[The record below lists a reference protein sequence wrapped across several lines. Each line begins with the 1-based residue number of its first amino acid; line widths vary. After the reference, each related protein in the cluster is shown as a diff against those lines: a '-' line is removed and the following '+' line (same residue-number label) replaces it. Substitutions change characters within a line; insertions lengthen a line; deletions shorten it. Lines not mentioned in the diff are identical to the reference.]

1 MRLVRQKLWRA
12 FPELDAFDDALCR
25 AFVRSA
31 TASWRGKLARW
42 VIVAGVGVLGF
53 GVAFAVSGLLSTVFP
68 VYGYDVLRYSVL
80 AAALV
85 VLLLVAFG
93 GALLMRDYLLRWQ
106 VRRVIRGRGAC
117 AQCRYPLLGMTVGE
131 NLRVVCPECGFE
143 TKVDAA
149 LGELVP
155 NEKGQAT
162 FNAVAPRLDERGRL
176 RRRKVKR
183 VVGFGTLG
191 IVGTAAVLYGCL
203 WLFLLWQAS
212 VAKRDR
218 NGAEK
223 LHELIV
229 SNQPIPGAIVE
240 KPLGPNATAA
250 EIEAR
255 NRWQDF
261 VKIVTRLQE
270 FSRDYPT
277 KHNLLRTDEEF
288 LYIDYPAIIPLSQ
301 ERQAQATPDE
311 LRRRELDRRYAL
323 DAMEEA
329 RRDGLLDELR
339 ALRSIEVAFPTE
351 SDWTRPNVEPAP
363 PLSERVVFA
372 WGSVRDVVRLC
383 SARMYLAV
391 KARDADEYVAAL
403 DEALALARIVD
414 AQCLAIDRLVAN
426 VAEGLIVNRVGFDLQ
441 RIDDPQWIARIQERL
456 RARTRTVRGATIA
469 KGESLVARDWMQWF
483 FGQPRAVHR
492 CWFTREIEVFK
503 DASGAP
509 VTSELEF
516 FVGTFGQNTRELD
529 ALTDSWVEQSGLPMH
544 DSTPRA
550 VYQPQKLLTAFGPAT
565 AGSLIDQDAMHQC
578 RRDGLLV
585 LLGVRHYELRTGVLP
600 RSLADLTPD
609 DLPTAVND
617 PLSGGPF
624 KYTLSDPTTTPRGR
638 RFLLYSV
645 GFDGKDDGGAIGP
658 PMTGRN
664 PMRPGIAGTDEVIN
678 AAEDQ

>member
-1 MRLVRQKLWRA
+1 M
-12 FPELDAFDDALCR
+12 
-25 AFVRSA
+25 
-31 TASWRGKLARW
+31 
-42 VIVAGVGVLGF
+42 
-53 GVAFAVSGLLSTVFP
+53 
-68 VYGYDVLRYSVL
+68 L
-80 AAALV
+80 AAALL

-117 AQCRYPLLGMTVGE
+117 AQCRYPLLGMPVGE
-131 NLRVVCPECGFE
+131 NLRVVCPECGFV

-162 FNAVAPRLDERGRL
+162 FNAVAPRLDERGRR

-212 VAKRDR
+212 AARRDR

-229 SNQPIPGAIVE
+229 SSQPIPGAIVE

-261 VKIVTRLQE
+261 VKMVTGHEKFL
-270 FSRDYPT
+270 RDYPR
-277 KHNLLRTDEEF
+277 KHSLFETDPGF
-288 LYIDYPAIIPLSQ
+288 SRIDFSTIIPWSK

-311 LRRRELDRRYAL
+311 LRQRDLDRRYAL
-323 DAMEEA
+323 AAMEEA
-329 RRDGLLDELR
+329 RRDGLFDELW
-339 ALRSIEVAFPTE
+339 ALRSIEVACPAE
-351 SDWTRPNVEPAP
+351 SDWSQANERPAL
-363 PLSERVVFA
+363 PLADRAKFA
-372 WGSVRDVVRLC
+372 WWHVLEVERLC

-391 KARDADEYVAAL
+391 KAGDSDEYVTAL
-403 DEALALARIVD
+403 DEELAIARIAD
-414 AQCLAIDRLVAN
+414 AQSLAIDRFVAN
-426 VAEGLIVNRVGFDLQ
+426 SVERLVVDRVKSDVQ
-441 RIDDPQWIARIQERL
+441 KIQDPQWIARIQERL

-600 RSLADLTPD
+600 RSLAVLTPD

-624 KYTLSDPTTTPRGR
+624 KYALSDPDTTPGRR

-658 PMTGRN
+658 PTTARN
-664 PMRPGIAGTDEVIN
+664 PTRPGIAGTDEVIN
-678 AAEDQ
+678 ASEDQ